1 MLELAIGEN
10 KDVVLMGDLNVYLMG
25 ASTLLS
31 TWNMITE
38 ELSLSQLVGEPTR
51 VTPSTE
57 SLIYVSFTTNPCLF
71 ASSGTLAFYNSD
83 HLLIY
88 CECVEGV
95 KTMECSRFA

>member
-1 MLELAIGEN
+1 
-10 KDVVLMGDLNVYLMG
+10 MGDLNVYLMG

-57 SLIYVSFTTNPCLF
+57 SLIDVSFTTNPCLF
-71 ASSGTLAFYNSD
+71 ASSETLAFSNGD

-88 CECVEGV
+88 CERVEGV
-95 KTMECSRFA
+95 KTM